1 MLDCLAYFFSADEL
15 KGDNISDS
23 EVEGGSEDSSQYDT
37 ADSDS
42 GKEMVR
48 MPGTKRRKEWGVD
61 GDSGLGS
68 SRDVTVPVL

>member
-1 MLDCLAYFFSADEL
+1 MKRE
-15 KGDNISDS
+15 ISDS

-68 SRDVTVPVL
+68 SPC

>member
-1 MLDCLAYFFSADEL
+1 VRL
-15 KGDNISDS
+15 KREISDS